1 MDSLNPNTKNTQTD
15 ASNSLNAYQKNAKN
29 NNEIN
34 ETEKEKMKLIENIS
48 DLLSDICDEYKSDFN
63 SQNNNTL
70 LKPFLLK
77 QIPSI
82 SIKDYLIRL
91 NKYTK
96 LNNSTIILILIYI
109 DKICNYNKFKLSYY
123 NIHKL
128 ILASML
134 FAIKYN
140 EDEYY
145 SLKFYAELGGIS
157 INEMSN
163 LEYQF
168 LVLIRFELYV
178 DEELFNKYSNNISSS
193 DIEEEE
199 DEDED

>member
-1 MDSLNPNTKNTQTD
+1 MDSLNPNTKNTQID
-15 ASNSLNAYQKNAKN
+15 AFNSLNAYQKNAKN

-63 SQNNNTL
+63 SQNNNSL

>member
-1 MDSLNPNTKNTQTD
+1 MDSLNPNTKNTQID
-15 ASNSLNAYQKNAKN
+15 AFNPLNAYQKNAKN

-63 SQNNNTL
+63 SQNNNSL

>member
-1 MDSLNPNTKNTQTD
+1 MDSLNPNTKNTQIDT
-15 ASNSLNAYQKNAKN
+15 SNSLNVYQKNTKN

-145 SLKFYAELGGIS
+145 SLKFYAELGGVS